1 MEKIP
6 GLIWVPWRIGIHFCC
21 FHDLAPIR
29 GDSGFYFLFAKER
42 KGFSGGTVVKN
53 LPANAGDTGSIPG
66 LGRSLGE
73 VFLPGKPHR
82 QRSPA
87 GYSPCGCRELD
98 MTEHRPYAHRESQ
111 VTPSL
116 KLRVREL
123 WDTDWTSLLC
133 CEGPSGQPMDSLQ
146 ELEVIRSIGI

>member
-1 MEKIP
+1 M
-6 GLIWVPWRIGIHFCC
+6 
-21 FHDLAPIR
+21 
-29 GDSGFYFLFAKER
+29 
-42 KGFSGGTVVKN
+42 VKN
-53 LPANAGDTGSIPG
+53 PPANAGDTGSIPG